1 MLTRKLLRLLGGHRP
16 QMPQIALVPHQH
28 NHNIRIRMIPQLL
41 QPTRH
46 ILIRAVLADVVDEQ
60 GPHSAAV
67 VGAGDGAVALLA
79 RRVPDLGLDGFG
91 VDLDAAGCEFDA
103 DGGFAVEV
111 EFVAGEA
118 GEEVGFADAAVAD
131 QDDLEEVLG
140 WWLVWLLML
149 VIVIADRQPYIV
161 FVVGHAGDWCSVV
174 EGVVDV
180 FLGVTVE
187 LSQ

>member
-1 MLTRKLLRLLGGHRP
+1 
-16 QMPQIALVPHQH
+16 MPQIALIPHQH

-46 ILIRAVLADVVDEQ
+46 ILVRAVLADVVDEQ
-60 GPHSAAV
+60 GPDGAAV

-118 GEEVGFADAAVAD
+118 
-131 QDDLEEVLG
+131 
-140 WWLVWLLML
+140 
-149 VIVIADRQPYIV
+149 
-161 FVVGHAGDWCSVV
+161 
-174 EGVVDV
+174 
-180 FLGVTVE
+180 
-187 LSQ
+187 